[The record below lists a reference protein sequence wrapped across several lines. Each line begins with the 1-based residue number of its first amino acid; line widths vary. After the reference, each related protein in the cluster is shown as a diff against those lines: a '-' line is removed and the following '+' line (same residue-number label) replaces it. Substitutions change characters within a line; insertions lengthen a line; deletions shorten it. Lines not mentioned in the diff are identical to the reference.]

1 MSTFIGKVGG
11 KPFMHMTSDT
21 KTEANMQ
28 GAPSSTTLFHSDLP
42 YVFAREQWEIDTYTD
57 WNGTGGG
64 RKFALPAEAQ
74 TFRANN
80 PDLAYIVILE
90 DVNGHT
96 TIVNPCLNVH
106 GSFWQY
112 VNPNVDYKYSAAT
125 VGSEYTI
132 AFTDSD
138 SQLTALSRNPQS
150 GTWGTTRELTFRI
163 WDSNDTSV
171 TVFRHQYAG
180 TWVLA
185 GNYAGSYY
193 GSYARTHFADQVL
206 GSFET
211 YMYGNAKDTVS
222 DGLDIVKVRVVALN
236 VTNSPSTFSVQTGYD
251 DTAGITISN
260 DEFSVGG
267 VNLLESAP
275 IISRGVQNSG
285 TTVTPVYGSSIGGK
299 VVGVNTSIKT
309 SGKVS
314 DTNVVQD
321 NNTPVLEIPDPIP
334 ATPSAVFDFKN
345 QTFTINGEN
354 VFSSA
359 GASEGLIYSGYKT
372 LDFSLDVSFSGSTNN
387 TVTVS
392 STSSGSFSNA
402 DANTLYLLTFKYTDV
417 NNNAV
422 MTPVA
427 IVGVGDNE
435 VFTDVFNANRDR
447 SSPYGRL
454 EYHFCFYINIDS
466 SGNLTV
472 KRQQYQPFAATL
484 NVYLGDIQARLIA
497 LNPA

>member
-42 YVFAREQWEIDTYTD
+42 YVFAREQWEITSYTN

-64 RKFALPAEAQ
+64 RKFTLPAEAQ
-74 TFRANN
+74 TFRTNN

-90 DVNGHT
+90 DSNGHT

-138 SQLTALSRNPQS
+138 AQLTALSRNPQS
-150 GTWGTTRELTFRI
+150 GTWGGTRELTFRI

-171 TVFRHQYAG
+171 TVFRHPRAG
-180 TWVLA
+180 TWFKVSGALP
-185 GNYAGSYY
+185 YY
-193 GSYARTHFADQVL
+193 GSYARAHFANQVE
-206 GSFET
+206 GSYES
-211 YMYGNAKDTVS
+211 YMYGSAKDTVS
-222 DGLDIVKVRVVALN
+222 DSLDIVKVRVVALN

-251 DTAGITISN
+251 DTAGISISN

-334 ATPSAVFDFKN
+334 ANPSAVFDFQN
-345 QTFTINGEN
+345 QTFTINGES

-359 GASEGLIYSGYKT
+359 GTAQGLIYSGYKT

-392 STSSGSFSNA
+392 STSSGSFSNV

-417 NNNAV
+417 NSNDV

-435 VFTDVFNANRDR
+435 VFTDVYNANRDR
-447 SSPYGRL
+447 SAPYGRL
-454 EYHFCFYINIDS
+454 EYHFCFYMNIDS

-484 NVYLGDIQARLIA
+484 SISLGDIQARLIA

>member
-150 GTWGTTRELTFRI
+150 GTWGATRELTFRI

-180 TWVLA
+180 TWFKVSAALP
-185 GNYAGSYY
+185 YY
-193 GSYARTHFADQVL
+193 GSYARAHFANQVE
-206 GSFET
+206 GSYES
-211 YMYGNAKDTVS
+211 YMYGSAKDTVS

-275 IISRGVQNSG
+275 IISRGTKNSG
-285 TTVTPVYGSSIGGK
+285 DTVTPIYGTPIGNK
-299 VVGVNTSIKT
+299 VTGVNVSIKT
-309 SGKVS
+309 TGKVNS
-314 DTNVVQD
+314 SNVVQD
-321 NNTPVLEIPDPIP
+321 NNTPVLEIPDPVP
-334 ATPSAVFDFKN
+334 ATPSAVFDFAN
-345 QTFTINGEN
+345 QTFSINGDT
-354 VFSSA
+354 VFSSSGTA
-359 GASEGLIYSGYKT
+359 QGLLATGYKT
-372 LDFSLDVSFSGSTNN
+372 VTFDLAVGTYTSDLDN
-387 TVTVS
+387 TITIS
-392 STSSGSFSNA
+392 STSSGSFGTV
-402 DANTLYLLTFKYTDV
+402 DANTMYLLAFKFSDSSGE
-417 NNNAV
+417 NV
-422 MTPVA
+422 MTPVSL
-427 IVGVGDNE
+427 IGVGDNE
-435 VFTDVFNANRDR
+435 IFNDWYAVAN
-447 SSPYGRL
+447 STNNVGWELGYNFFLS
-454 EYHFCFYINIDS
+454 IDS
-466 SGNLTV
+466 SGNVTV
-472 KRQQYQPFAATL
+472 KCRQRFNYFATSL
-484 NVYLGDIQARLIA
+484 SLDWGSIEARLIA